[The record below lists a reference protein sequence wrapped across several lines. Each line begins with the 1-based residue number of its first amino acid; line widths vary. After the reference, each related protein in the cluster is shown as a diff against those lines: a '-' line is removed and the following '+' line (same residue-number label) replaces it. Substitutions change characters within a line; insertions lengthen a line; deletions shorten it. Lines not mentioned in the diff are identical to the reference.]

1 MATTA
6 ETLSALQSLQVDAEA
21 AARALRHFALEL
33 AAMRVAVLH
42 SQQLPAVGPA
52 LHAQA
57 RSVGDGTAGRMDQA
71 VVTSAYSSRYRS
83 FCK

>member
-33 AAMRVAVLH
+33 AAMRAAVLH

-52 LHAQA
+52 LCQ
-57 RSVGDGTAGRMDQA
+57 VGPSLEA
-71 VVTSAYSSRYRS
+71 VRASTDALLALSLNHP
-83 FCK
+83 